1 MNHIRTYH
9 YYWHIFFFSLLV
21 CMTEFTKAADRG
33 VLERVIYLAKSKGT
47 VYTLLGKVS
56 EQSGFLFVYDSKVV
70 DNDRTVKLGAGQ
82 RTIRQAVYEIIGR
95 QDISLR
101 IVENHILI
109 NQLQVQCPVV
119 TTSKDTLAYFT
130 LEGKLQDNQSGAP
143 IAYGT
148 VGVVGTSIGSITNQ
162 NGEFR
167 LRLPDSLRQGRIVV
181 SHVGYV
187 GQEMDMSLLE
197 AQHAVWSLE
206 PRVIPIQ
213 EVVIRAVNPIR
224 LLREMLKAKKT
235 NYASVPVYL
244 TTFYREGV
252 RYKQK
257 FRNLTEAVFK
267 IYKPSSL
274 LNHSQ
279 DHVKLLKMSRIVN
292 SQERDTL
299 IAKISAGIDACLQL
313 DIVKNLPDFLLPDG
327 KGNVYFYASCDM
339 TVIDNRLVN
348 VISFRQNKGIK
359 EPLYCGELYI
369 DAENNALVQ
378 ARLEINPAYVRQAT
392 DMFIERKTRKWKIT
406 AQEVVYT
413 ISYRQWN
420 GIYYMNHIRGD
431 LYFKVKL
438 KRQWFSSS
446 SLHTW
451 FEMVTCKVD
460 TDNVTRFQRKERMPT
475 RTIFSDTHF
484 KYDADFWGEFNVI
497 PWEEELGTVI
507 EKLSSKI
514 EQIEY

>member
-82 RTIRQAVYEIIGR
+82 RTIRQVVYEIIGR
-95 QDISLR
+95 QDISLH

-235 NYASVPVYL
+235 NYASVPIYL

-252 RYKQK
+252 
-257 FRNLTEAVFK
+257 
-267 IYKPSSL
+267 
-274 LNHSQ
+274 
-279 DHVKLLKMSRIVN
+279 
-292 SQERDTL
+292 RDTL

-313 DIVKNLPDFLLPDG
+313 DIVKNLPDFLLPDD
-327 KGNVYFYASCDM
+327 KGNVYSYASCDM

-460 TDNVTRFQRKERMPT
+460 ADNVTRFQRKERMPT

>member
-82 RTIRQAVYEIIGR
+82 RTIRQVVYEIIGR
-95 QDISLR
+95 QDISLH

-162 NGEFR
+162 NGKFR

-224 LLREMLKAKKT
+224 LLREMLKAKKQIMRRF
-235 NYASVPVYL
+235 L
-244 TTFYREGV
+244 F
-252 RYKQK
+252 
-257 FRNLTEAVFK
+257 
-267 IYKPSSL
+267 ISL
-274 LNHSQ
+274 HF
-279 DHVKLLKMSRIVN
+279 I
-292 SQERDTL
+292 
-299 IAKISAGIDACLQL
+299 
-313 DIVKNLPDFLLPDG
+313 G
-327 KGNVYFYASCDM
+327 KGFGINKNF
-339 TVIDNRLVN
+339 VI
-348 VISFRQNKGIK
+348 
-359 EPLYCGELYI
+359 
-369 DAENNALVQ
+369 
-378 ARLEINPAYVRQAT
+378 
-392 DMFIERKTRKWKIT
+392 
-406 AQEVVYT
+406 
-413 ISYRQWN
+413 
-420 GIYYMNHIRGD
+420 
-431 LYFKVKL
+431 
-438 KRQWFSSS
+438 
-446 SLHTW
+446 
-451 FEMVTCKVD
+451 
-460 TDNVTRFQRKERMPT
+460 
-475 RTIFSDTHF
+475 
-484 KYDADFWGEFNVI
+484 
-497 PWEEELGTVI
+497 
-507 EKLSSKI
+507 
-514 EQIEY
+514 

>member
-1 MNHIRTYH
+1 
-9 YYWHIFFFSLLV
+9 
-21 CMTEFTKAADRG
+21 
-33 VLERVIYLAKSKGT
+33 
-47 VYTLLGKVS
+47 
-56 EQSGFLFVYDSKVV
+56 
-70 DNDRTVKLGAGQ
+70 
-82 RTIRQAVYEIIGR
+82 
-95 QDISLR
+95 
-101 IVENHILI
+101 
-109 NQLQVQCPVV
+109 
-119 TTSKDTLAYFT
+119 
-130 LEGKLQDNQSGAP
+130 
-143 IAYGT
+143 
-148 VGVVGTSIGSITNQ
+148 
-162 NGEFR
+162 
-167 LRLPDSLRQGRIVV
+167 
-181 SHVGYV
+181 
-187 GQEMDMSLLE
+187 
-197 AQHAVWSLE
+197 
-206 PRVIPIQ
+206 
-213 EVVIRAVNPIR
+213 
-224 LLREMLKAKKT
+224 
-235 NYASVPVYL
+235 
-244 TTFYREGV
+244 
-252 RYKQK
+252 
-257 FRNLTEAVFK
+257 
-267 IYKPSSL
+267 
-274 LNHSQ
+274 
-279 DHVKLLKMSRIVN
+279 MSRIVD

-299 IAKISAGIDACLQL
+299 IAKMSAGIDACLQL

-438 KRQWFSSS
+438 KRQWFSAS

-460 TDNVTRFQRKERMPT
+460 VDNVTRFQRKERMPT

-484 KYDADFWGEFNVI
+484 KYDADFGESLMLFRGRKNWV
-497 PWEEELGTVI
+497 
-507 EKLSSKI
+507 LSLKSCLLK
-514 EQIEY
+514 